1 MVGCSLLVL
10 PRELPATLHL
20 CLKQSALFNAVNKD
34 CAFEKERLKT
44 GKVTS
49 WHNAT
54 SSYME

>member
-1 MVGCSLLVL
+1 MYSREALLVL
-10 PRELPATLHL
+10 PRGHPCT
-20 CLKQSALFNAVNKD
+20 CNALFNAVNKD